1 MWCCSL
7 IEIRNLAH
15 QKVKSSIIFITVNR
29 IYWVFLIFC
38 LFENALNLEFF
49 CSKFGQEFFC
59 SKFGQERFCFC
70 LLLVQRVPCNI
81 SSGFRILFDNG
92 NGV

>member
-7 IEIRNLAH
+7 IEIRNLRH
-15 QKVKSSIIFITVNR
+15 QKVKSGIIFITVNR

-49 CSKFGQEFFC
+49 CSKFGQEL
-59 SKFGQERFCFC
+59 FCFC
-70 LLLVQRVPCNI
+70 LLLVQRVPCTI
-81 SSGFRILFDNG
+81 SSGFGILFNNG